1 MPPEITSA
9 LLDFGA
15 LGVASGA
22 IFWLYVKNTKRQ
34 EELITNFQAQ
44 LKEQADE
51 CNKREADVR
60 DRYDGVV
67 RKYDEERIQTLQ
79 QLSTKLDSLEKEVKD
94 MEAVV
99 KDGLGEMRQHYSGL
113 SAILGKKV

>member
-15 LGVASGA
+15 LGIASGA
-22 IFWLYVKNTKRQ
+22 IFWLYVRGAKRQ

-60 DRYDGVV
+60 DRYDAVV

-79 QLSTKLDSLEKEVKD
+79 QLSSKLDSLEKDVKD
-94 MEAVV
+94 MEAMV
-99 KDGLGEMRQHYSGL
+99 KEGLGEMRQHYAGL
-113 SAILGKKV
+113 SAVLGKQV

>member
-1 MPPEITSA
+1 MPPELTSA

-15 LGVASGA
+15 LGIASGA

-34 EELITNFQAQ
+34 EELVDSFQAQ
-44 LKEQADE
+44 LREQADE
-51 CNKREADVR
+51 CNKREAEVR
-60 DRYDGVV
+60 DRYDAVV

-79 QLSTKLDSLEKEVKD
+79 QLSAKLDSLEKEVKD
-94 MEAVV
+94 MEAMV

-113 SAILGKKV
+113 SAVLGEKV

>member
-1 MPPEITSA
+1 M
-9 LLDFGA
+9 
-15 LGVASGA
+15 
-22 IFWLYVKNTKRQ
+22 
-34 EELITNFQAQ
+34 ITNFQAQ

-79 QLSTKLDSLEKEVKD
+79 QLSSKLDSLEKEVKD
-94 MEAVV
+94 MEAMV